1 MKKKAIAILFILL
14 LTLCFASVSMAF
26 AWPGA
31 GDASAEAAQDTL
43 STPGAGDSTFFGGIM
58 IGLSVVASIAN
69 RKNNDKK

>member
-1 MKKKAIAILFILL
+1 MKKKAIAILLLLL

-26 AWPGA
+26 AWPGTA
-31 GDASAEAAQDTL
+31 ADAETAAQDTL